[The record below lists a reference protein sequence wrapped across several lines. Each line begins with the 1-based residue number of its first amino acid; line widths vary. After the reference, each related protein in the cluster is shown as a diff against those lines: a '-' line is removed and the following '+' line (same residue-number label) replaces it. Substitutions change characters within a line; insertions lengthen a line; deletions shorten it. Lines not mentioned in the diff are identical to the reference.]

1 MRETIAWRDRLP
13 RNHALLELS
22 SHLEALHRNRTVHT
36 VCLGSFRLGWGPY
49 PQTNVGHVRKVLTS
63 LGKEPLFAGNVL
75 KVHTQKL
82 LEERNAP
89 IVPEAHT
96 SLGKEPLI
104 AGNVLQAH
112 TQSLLQVKN
121 ASCVRKVL
129 TSLEKEPLF
138 AENVLQAHTQRL
150 LEAQNVLFAHEGSF
164 NLSVL
169 LLCVWTVLLEST
181 SLFQDK
187 FHA

>member
-1 MRETIAWRDRLP
+1 MR
-13 RNHALLELS
+13 
-22 SHLEALHRNRTVHT
+22 
-36 VCLGSFRLGWGPY
+36 LGSFRLGWGPY
-49 PQTNVGHVRKVLTS
+49 PQTNVGHVRKALTS
-63 LGKEPLFAGNVL
+63 LGKEPLFAENVL
-75 KVHTQKL
+75 RVHTQKL
-82 LEERNAP
+82 LEVRNAP
-89 IVPEAHT
+89 FVRKVLTCLE
-96 SLGKEPLI
+96 KEPLF
-104 AGNVLQAH
+104 AGNALQAH
-112 TQSLLQVKN
+112 TQRPLEVRN

-138 AENVLQAHTQRL
+138 AENVLQAHTQWL
-150 LEAQNVLFAHEGSF
+150 LEVQKAPFAHEGSF